1 MTVAE
6 FAIIQ
11 NGVVRNVIVADEGW
25 PEGINIT
32 TLDPKPA
39 IGWSFVDGAFVAPPV
54 EAAPEPTPAPTH
66 TPIMTH
72 LSFLERMTADEYGR
86 FEGLLAQS
94 VEARFA
100 RAKFDM
106 ARDVNVTRTDVQTF
120 AYTLRAVG
128 VLLSDE
134 RVAALLA
141 LKPLSETGA
150 INPLTGVVTP

>member
-1 MTVAE
+1 MAE
-6 FAIIQ
+6 FAIIES
-11 NGVVRNVIVADEGW
+11 GAVVNVIVADEGW
-25 PEGINIT
+25 PKGINIT

-39 IGWSFVDGAFVAPPV
+39 IGWAFVDGAFVAPPV
-54 EAAPEPTPAPTH
+54 EPEPAPTPAPTH
-66 TPIMTH
+66 THLMTH
-72 LSFLERMTADEYGR
+72 LAFLERMTAEEYGR

-100 RAKFDM
+100 KAKFDM
-106 ARDVNVTRTDVQTF
+106 ARDVNVLRTDVQTF

-150 INPLTGVVTP
+150 INPLTGAVTP